1 MKRLS
6 LVALCGLLLSAA
18 LVAQSSASAIFL
30 LIAPGAA
37 AGGTGEAHVAADPDA
52 YSSYWNPATLAFL
65 PRNEVVY
72 QYSPWLPGLASD
84 IKYNFFGLA
93 YTLPGIGT
101 FGTHLIYLDLGEQQR
116 IDEHQT
122 DLGTFSSYM
131 AALTVGFGTQMSPLS
146 AVGVNV
152 KVIHQSLSTVTTGAE
167 GGKGVSTD
175 IAFDFS
181 YYRRQFPFKR
191 FDFGVAVTNIGPKIA
206 FIDVDQADPQ
216 PTNLKMGLKW
226 NLIQG
231 KHNRL
236 SIIYDINKMLVAS
249 HPGVDLDGD
258 RIIGGFDEDGQPDP
272 QGAGEFNRKGDLE
285 ATHTDSWYLALI
297 TSWYDDWIYGG
308 DVDVNANGYIDST
321 GKVDEIEMGN
331 RDDFTFRDELNTI
344 THNMGIEYWYSTYF
358 AIRAGYIYDKL
369 GKLFNP
375 TFGAGIHYGPY
386 GFDFGYI
393 YGEQGHP
400 LTNTMRF
407 SLNMSF

>member
-1 MKRLS
+1 MKRLP
-6 LVALCGLLLSAA
+6 LVGLCGLLLSGA

-37 AGGTGEAHVAADPDA
+37 AGGTGEAHVAAGPDA

-65 PRNEVVY
+65 PRTQTSY
-72 QYSPWLPGLASD
+72 QYSAWLPGLASD
-84 IKYNFFGLA
+84 ITYNFFGLG
-93 YTLPGIGT
+93 YNLPGIGT
-101 FGTHLIYLDLGEQQR
+101 LGAHLIYLDLGEQQR
-116 IDEHQT
+116 MDPDGN
-122 DLGTFSSYM
+122 DLGTFGSYM
-131 AALTVGFGTQMSPLS
+131 AAATVGFGTQMSTLS
-146 AVGVNV
+146 AIGVNV
-152 KVIHQSLSTVTTGAE
+152 KIIHQSLSVVTTGAE
-167 GGKGVSTD
+167 GGSGVSTD

-191 FDFGVAVTNIGPKIA
+191 FDFGVSVTNIGPKIA

-216 PTNLKMGLKW
+216 PTNLKMGFKW

-231 KHNRL
+231 EFNRL
-236 SIIYDINKMLVAS
+236 ALIYDVNKMLVAS

-258 RIIGGFDEDGQPDP
+258 LIIGGFDEDGNPDTG
-272 QGAGEFNRKGDLE
+272 GAGEFNSKGKLE
-285 ATHTDSWYLALI
+285 APHTDSWYLALI
-297 TSWYDDWIYGG
+297 TSWYDDWKYGG
-308 DVDVNANGYIDST
+308 DVDID
-321 GKVDEIEMGN
+321 GKGFIDTVGKNIELGN
-331 RDDFTFRDELNTI
+331 HSDFTFMDELNTI
-344 THNMGIEYWYSTYF
+344 THNVGLEYWYSNYF
-358 AIRAGYIYDKL
+358 AIRTGYIYDKL

>member
-6 LVALCGLLLSAA
+6 LVAVCGLLLSGT
-18 LVAQSSASAIFL
+18 LVGQSSASAIFL

-65 PRNEVVY
+65 PRNEMVY

-84 IKYNFFGLA
+84 IKYNFFGLG
-93 YTLPGIGT
+93 YNLPGVGT
-101 FGTHLIYLDLGEQQR
+101 LGAHLIYLDLGEQQR
-116 IDEHQT
+116 TGEMGE

-131 AALTVGFGTQMSPLS
+131 AAMTVGFGTQMSPLS
-146 AVGVNV
+146 AIGVNV
-152 KVIHQSLSTVTTGAE
+152 KLIHQNLSEVTTGSE
-167 GGKGVSTD
+167 GGSGVSTD
-175 IAFDFS
+175 MAFDFS
-181 YYRRQFPFKR
+181 YYRRQFPFRR

-216 PTNLKMGLKW
+216 PTNLKIGFKW

-231 KHNRL
+231 EYNRL

-258 RIIGGFDEDGQPDP
+258 LIIGGFDEDGNPDT
-272 QGAGEFNRKGDLE
+272 QGAGEFNRRGELE
-285 ATHTDSWYLALI
+285 AAHTDSWYLALI
-297 TSWYDDWIYGG
+297 TSWYDDWKYGG
-308 DVDVNANGYIDST
+308 DVDVDGKGTIDT
-321 GKVDEIEMGN
+321 VGKNIELGN
-331 RDDFTFRDELNTI
+331 RDDFTFMDELNTL
-344 THNMGIEYWYSTYF
+344 THNVGIEYWYSNYF

-407 SLNMSF
+407 SLNMKF